1 MALPQKK
8 PEVNP
13 ADVMEGLIIRGDLEG
28 LTSEQRV
35 VYYNRVCDSI
45 GVNPLTQPFQY
56 LKLQGKLI
64 LYATRA
70 CADQLRKLHGINIE
84 IVSQDIS
91 DGLLTVHARAKDSTG
106 RVDED
111 LGVVPF
117 PDTLRG
123 DVRAN
128 TILRA
133 VTKAKRRVTL
143 SISGLGYLDETEAED
158 IPGAQKATP
167 PKPAPNV
174 LLHNPETGEI
184 NETAAPDQAASP
196 GAVDAAPPSDTP
208 GDGAALTIEDMARE
222 EARKGSAAMRTF
234 WLNLT
239 PAEQKLIHAIRPEI
253 NRLVDKAEEQR
264 AYDVAHV
271 QEKLD
276 KLEKRDEH

>member
-28 LTSEQRV
+28 LTPEQRV

-84 IVSQDIS
+84 IVSQDVS

-158 IPGAQKATP
+158 IPGAEKV
-167 PKPAPNV
+167 KPAPV
-174 LLHNPETGEI
+174 ALRPAELSTGTRIDRETGEI
-184 NETAAPDQAASP
+184 TETTAPAHAASP

-208 GDGAALTIEDMARE
+208 ESGAALTIEDMARE
-222 EARKGSAAMRTF
+222 AASRGADAMRVF
-234 WLNLT
+234 WRNRT
-239 PAEQKLIHAIRPEI
+239 DAEQRQINKIRAEL
-253 NRLVDKAEEQR
+253 NQLVDQAEAQNG
-264 AYDVAHV
+264 
-271 QEKLD
+271 
-276 KLEKRDEH
+276 

>member
-28 LTSEQRV
+28 LTPEQRV

-70 CADQLRKLHGINIE
+70 CADQLRKLHGIDIT
-84 IVSQDIS
+84 IVSQDVS
-91 DGLLTVHARAKDSTG
+91 DGLLTVHARAKDRDG

-158 IPGAQKATP
+158 IPGAEKV
-167 PKPAPNV
+167 KPAPV
-174 LLHNPETGEI
+174 ALRPAELSTGTRIDRETGEI
-184 NETAAPDQAASP
+184 TETAAPDPAASP
-196 GAVDAAPPSDTP
+196 GVVDAASPSDTP
-208 GDGAALTIEDMARE
+208 GGGAALSIEDMARE
-222 EARKGSAAMRTF
+222 AASRGAEAMRVF
-234 WLNLT
+234 WRNRT
-239 PAEQKLIHAIRPEI
+239 DAEQRQINKIRAEL
-253 NRLVDKAEEQR
+253 NKLVDAAEAAE
-264 AYDVAHV
+264 AA
-271 QEKLD
+271 EAANG
-276 KLEKRDEH
+276 

>member
-1 MALPQKK
+1 MTVPQKK

-28 LTSEQRV
+28 LTPEQRV

-91 DGLLTVHARAKDSTG
+91 DGLLSIHARAKDSTG

-158 IPGAQKATP
+158 IPGAEKVP
-167 PKPAPNV
+167 PKLAPDV
-174 LLHNPETGEI
+174 MRPVEFDPETGEI
-184 NETAAPDQAASP
+184 NSAAGENNIA
-196 GAVDAAPPSDTP
+196 AVDAAPSAGTP
-208 GDGAALTIEDMARE
+208 LGGAALSLLDMARE
-222 EARKGSAAMRTF
+222 AARHGEEPFRTF
-234 WLNLT
+234 WKHRSREER
-239 PAEQKLIHAIRPEI
+239 EQITAIGKE
-253 NRLVDKAEEQR
+253 LSE
-264 AYDVAHV
+264 
-271 QEKLD
+271 L
-276 KLEKRDEH
+276 RDAAAKEAGHG